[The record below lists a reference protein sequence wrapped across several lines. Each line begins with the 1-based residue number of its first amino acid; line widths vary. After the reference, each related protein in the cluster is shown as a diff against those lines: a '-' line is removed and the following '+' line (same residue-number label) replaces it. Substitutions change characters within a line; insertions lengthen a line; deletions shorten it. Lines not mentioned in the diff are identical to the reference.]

1 MMKERK
7 KRSQENRGN
16 GKKKKDQ
23 VLLFH
28 MSV

>member
-16 GKKKKDQ
+16 GKKKDQ
-23 VLLFH
+23 VLLLH

>member
-1 MMKERK
+1 MKERK

-23 VLLFH
+23 VLLLH
-28 MSV
+28 MGV